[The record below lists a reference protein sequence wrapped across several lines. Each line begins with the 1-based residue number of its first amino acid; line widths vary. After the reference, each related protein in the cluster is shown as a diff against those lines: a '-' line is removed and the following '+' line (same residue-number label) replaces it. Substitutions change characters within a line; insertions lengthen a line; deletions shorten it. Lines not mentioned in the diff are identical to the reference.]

1 METSCLDYKTTSK
14 IIANITFPF
23 NYARVKPADGT
34 LQWTRCE
41 LRGIH
46 SQAGPQGHRA
56 FSPKIYIFTF
66 AFSNWAWA
74 CRSASLRTASR
85 SSSKDTSESD
95 GRLV

>member
-1 METSCLDYKTTSK
+1 METSCLDYKTRLK
-14 IIANITFPF
+14 IITNITFPF
-23 NYARVKPADGT
+23 NYACVEPADGT

-46 SQAGPQGHRA
+46 SQTGPQGHSA
-56 FSPKIYIFTF
+56 FSPKTDIFTF
-66 AFSNWAWA
+66 AFSNCAWA